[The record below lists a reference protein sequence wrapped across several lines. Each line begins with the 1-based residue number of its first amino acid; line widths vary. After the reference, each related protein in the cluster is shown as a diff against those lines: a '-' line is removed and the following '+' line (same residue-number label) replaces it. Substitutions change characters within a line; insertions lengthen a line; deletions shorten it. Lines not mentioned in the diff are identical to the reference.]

1 MADNISQLMT
11 DSGFEP
17 VVPKG
22 PSVPST
28 FNPGDHAP
36 GEQPKSAKEVA
47 EKSMMGWLNQDTQ
60 YFSNNAQIKPYTY
73 DAGMNSSSF
82 YERYKAYG
90 NETFD
95 RIGFSPFKNND
106 AEFNAGTGA
115 MSEFARTWTHSF
127 KPLFARGFVSGPKS
141 LYRMAHGDFSDDP
154 EEAAAYAR
162 AAAIGQSTK
171 GGVLGFT
178 NNMLMNFGYSAG
190 IMSEAILEEV
200 AGIGL
205 SAVLG
210 PEIGMLTTANAGRRV
225 LQGLEGLKA
234 VGTVEKTAVKM
245 ADYLKDLNNINKTR
259 EFFNATK
266 AGVAAEKTL
275 NYGKRIA
282 NFANPL
288 SNTTDAIGAI
298 ARNEKQLAGW
308 AKFANASYQTAG
320 ALYRDVRNVNMALS
334 EARLE
339 GGFARKDTEDDLIRD
354 YKKTHKGMMPDEKVL
369 DSIKKEAAKASADAI
384 LANSLLI
391 YASNKVS
398 FDNIMN
404 PKKGLNG
411 ILTKKIADIKTNM
424 AGRTVKEFTKKTLST
439 GKEILTPKVSWIEKG
454 WKGWK
459 GTVQAIKK
467 QGFQK
472 AALRTIGYTKA
483 NLMEGFQE
491 SMQDIIAQTA
501 KDYHKQ
507 AFYSQPVASYYY
519 TQGQLND
526 LKDKRSFGKMLGE
539 AALKQVSWQ
548 GLETFASGF
557 AMGALAHPLNQA
569 LPFAQEKYNQIFN
582 KDKYLAHKKYLNE
595 YSTNMV
601 NSVNKTFENDPL
613 KYYQTKLYGLGI
625 QSELSSV
632 MEDANEKELRDAKNE
647 STIKEITNLIE
658 SGTSDIWMDH
668 LEALKGLTTEEY
680 AEAQGITVEEAQ
692 GHVEKLDK
700 MIERTKEI
708 EKTYKEINDKLP
720 NPVDLERYEKGTKD
734 YEKAA
739 VYYKAWE
746 EGKKAV
752 IFYGET
758 YKNTVMRMQ
767 SVFQDMASNE
777 LIGKIDPN
785 RVQVL
790 FKEQR
795 LDSELNI
802 LQNEIDTLKGLDDDY
817 SKKQIAEKTDTLKTL
832 KEFKDS
838 YTDFMD
844 HFFRGNQKQDT
855 NEDEFIDSEIRS
867 LENQLAKASSKDK
880 KTIQTKLDNLYQR
893 AETSKAD
900 TEKVARRAAARD
912 KKGKINEIDSK
923 IEELNN
929 RKKQIETPE
938 YYETYMKDTQF
949 ARKEAQTI
957 DSQIAQLEKDK
968 AAAQEEL
975 DGDIS
980 FTNDK
985 VLSRLEGSFKKYMN
999 VLAKQSDDIILDGKI
1014 DEAFQKL
1021 VDYYRLGEESF
1032 KMADAVNMLTDPSG
1046 FIDHVERTYDW
1057 MYSEWNNRENS
1068 IKQLINDQIERLKF
1082 NQLLNEMA
1090 AKGIYVD
1097 LDEFADFKEY
1107 GVIPSEF
1114 YDNINKR
1121 VLKSGSPIYEQV
1133 SNEFRKLSVV
1143 LELVDSMKS
1152 DNEKLND
1159 EIKRLN
1165 QEEDSEIRKLPTTPQ
1180 RVKVREFDSSNPFTV
1195 KVINDQLGI
1204 NQYAEVSYTD
1214 EGVEKSQI
1222 FYKGDDNV
1230 LRYDDKTGDEVDTDL
1245 KVKFTSGEIFSM
1257 IDKAN
1262 PADVQE
1268 IKEKY
1273 DQLRSEAAE
1282 RAVEE
1287 TSKPFTENAEPV
1299 VVEEITADTPVE
1311 SMPDELR
1318 QQLID
1323 AYDAYRRDPK
1333 NKSLFPDSLSEDDLS
1348 ERFKNYIK
1356 SEPEALSIIEAYVK
1370 EQKLKASTT
1379 PAGEVVVPTIM
1390 LPNGKTVSAD
1400 EVSDAVLQETL
1411 KRYRL
1416 QISELTNRADKLT
1429 QSEKDDLTLYK
1440 IKANMLSAYIEN
1452 ERVKEMTPELKEAK
1466 AKIDLL
1472 LKEQDKITPML
1483 TGYDVEGQILRRVSN
1498 VIAGLKGEKY
1508 AYSKI
1513 DEVKALYNETIGVGE
1528 SVDTFIERLRAANLP
1543 GFSEYTYTEL
1553 KADIEEAIA
1562 NQKNAP
1568 TTQPSSNTEPQKADI
1583 ETRNKETEAKIKNK
1597 TLFLAEYDENGNKTE
1612 ESVGEKISQ
1621 SNVAPV
1627 ATSVREI
1634 NGIEFVEFSNP
1645 ETGDVDV
1652 VVTGKN
1658 DGSYVGYYRLYDKS
1672 TVNGEVVYTPTNK
1685 WSSKFQNTGS
1695 KADFKTMIGGVQ
1707 DMLPADH
1714 EYTEKT
1720 SISTDGLR
1728 VWNQQLNNGYELQ
1741 YDKNGNLVTN
1751 EVAING
1757 DAIVNQLG
1765 IPEERLARGKFR
1777 NINVISQ
1784 AEFDKV
1790 KEALLP
1796 YLEKFGLNESNIRWM
1811 SGPLKNSGTVKI
1823 DLPVLKRSTNQ
1834 SSSNIEAQKADVST
1848 QTTYSELVGEAS
1860 LEQSGNPLSQGLTYI
1875 FFANLTAAVKSG
1887 RIKSKAEL
1895 NAIIAEWDEMAAY
1908 NGNPNRMTDSQAS
1921 ILAGEAQRLPD
1932 TIQTTTPN
1940 QNTTDTL
1947 AEIVE
1952 RSVTEKTYEENRI
1965 GGNYVDAQA
1974 KTFFDGGKPT
1984 YDANKITK
1992 EAFDN
1997 LFGDNGLFQII
2008 KQWMDTNDMIVVSK
2022 GLVVYDKA
2030 ANVAGE
2036 IDLLLA
2042 NKKGEFFIVDLKTGS
2057 KDKWAGY
2064 NNPDSVNYAKK
2075 MENTYQQ
2082 GAYVNLLR
2090 NMLGITATPKIFP
2103 IEVELEKGTGRILK
2117 ASKPTSSSA
2126 LKPGK
2131 ILIDLSVT
2139 PEMQA
2144 QLDNLIPA
2152 TEPSVSLVSPSAKVE
2167 SLVQDGV
2174 NETVEGSDYEGP
2186 NATATP
2192 VTEPTTDR
2200 VSQLEKEINNANF
2213 DKLQMIE
2220 LNFGL
2225 KDSLEMTADEIL
2237 QVQEMIDSR
2246 RAILSSGETVVT
2258 EQKSYSIG
2266 DEVYA
2271 ETAIF
2276 TDTGKNKGKVFLEPY
2291 EVGVISK
2298 IDFAKGTITINPVG
2312 KKNQKTIPM
2321 DMLDKMFKLK
2331 SEVSEEPTVSSSP
2344 TADDKAKVKES
2355 TDVVS
2360 NLLEATNVA
2369 RQIELEK
2376 EASELG
2382 SVEETLNEL
2391 LEDLDC

>member
-17 VVPKG
+17 IVPKG

-200 AGIGL
+200 VGIGL

-210 PEIGMLTTANAGRRV
+210 PEIGMLTTANAGRRA

-339 GGFARKDTEDDLIRD
+339 GGFARKETEDDLIRD

-483 NLMEGFQE
+483 NLMEGVQE

-900 TEKVARRAAARD
+900 TEKATRRAAARD

-957 DSQIAQLEKDK
+957 DNQIAQLEKDK

-1562 NQKNAP
+1562 NQKNVP
-1568 TTQPSSNTEPQKADI
+1568 VTQP
-1583 ETRNKETEAKIKNK
+1583 
-1597 TLFLAEYDENGNKTE
+1597 
-1612 ESVGEKISQ
+1612 
-1621 SNVAPV
+1621 
-1627 ATSVREI
+1627 
-1634 NGIEFVEFSNP
+1634 
-1645 ETGDVDV
+1645 
-1652 VVTGKN
+1652 
-1658 DGSYVGYYRLYDKS
+1658 
-1672 TVNGEVVYTPTNK
+1672 
-1685 WSSKFQNTGS
+1685 
-1695 KADFKTMIGGVQ
+1695 
-1707 DMLPADH
+1707 
-1714 EYTEKT
+1714 
-1720 SISTDGLR
+1720 
-1728 VWNQQLNNGYELQ
+1728 
-1741 YDKNGNLVTN
+1741 
-1751 EVAING
+1751 
-1757 DAIVNQLG
+1757 
-1765 IPEERLARGKFR
+1765 
-1777 NINVISQ
+1777 
-1784 AEFDKV
+1784 
-1790 KEALLP
+1790 
-1796 YLEKFGLNESNIRWM
+1796 
-1811 SGPLKNSGTVKI
+1811 
-1823 DLPVLKRSTNQ
+1823 
-1834 SSSNIEAQKADVST
+1834 SSNIEAQKADIERRRQEELISAVTSPITYEEFVNTKPSRVIVNNSDVYEYDKDLKKYVILGAASSTNTNLASIGAREENAKDVEFFKDKSLKLDSVNFFWSGKISGTNPIDKLITYKQRTNQGRIDEKVGDRLVEINTKYDAELAALEQPVDIEAQKADIERKTKEELFPIDSLHKGKESGDTLKVIGYTKEGVRFQIQTEGTLKPTRNVILSELKRLIKEGKLTSDVYTEIAALGSTTPAST
-1848 QTTYSELVGEAS
+1848 QITYSDLVGEAS
-1860 LEQSGNPLSQGLTYI
+1860 QEQSGNPFSQGLTYI
-1875 FFANLTAAVKSG
+1875 FFANLTNAVKSG

-2331 SEVSEEPTVSSSP
+2331 SEVSEEPTVSSNP

>member
-1 MADNISQLMT
+1 MPDNISQLMT

-28 FNPGDHAP
+28 FNPGDHTP
-36 GEQPKSAKEVA
+36 GTQPKSAKEVA
-47 EKSMMGWLNQDTQ
+47 EKSMMGWLNQDMQ
-60 YFSNNAQIKPYTY
+60 YQSANDQIKPYTY

-106 AEFNAGTGA
+106 AEFNAGTGT

-127 KPLFARGFVSGPKS
+127 VPLFARGFTSGPKS

-154 EEAAAYAR
+154 EEATAYAR

-171 GGVLGFT
+171 GGITGFT

-190 IMSEAILEEV
+190 IMSEAILEEI

-210 PEIGMLTTANAGRRV
+210 PEIGMLTTVNAGRRV
-225 LQGLEGLKA
+225 AEGLEGLKV
-234 VGTVEKTAVKM
+234 VGDVGKASVKM

-259 EFFNATK
+259 ELFSASR

-275 NYGKRIA
+275 NIGKKIA

-288 SNTTDAIGAI
+288 SNVTDAIGTI

-308 AKFANASYQTAG
+308 AKLANASYQTAG

-339 GGFARKDTEDDLIRD
+339 GGFARKDTEDELIKE
-354 YKKTHKGMMPDEKVL
+354 YKRTHKGMMPDEKVL
-369 DSIKKEAAKASADAI
+369 DGIKKEASKASADAI
-384 LANSLLI
+384 FANTLLI

-404 PKKGLNG
+404 PKKGLTG
-411 ILTKKIADIKTNM
+411 ILTKKIADVKTNM

-439 GKEILTPKVSWIEKG
+439 GKEILTPKISWVEKG

-459 GTVQAIKK
+459 GTVQAVKK

-472 AALRTIGYTKA
+472 TALRTIGYAKA
-483 NLMEGFQE
+483 NLMEGAQE
-491 SMQDIIAQTA
+491 SLQDVIAQTA

-526 LKDKRSFGKMLGE
+526 LKDKRSFGQMLGQ
-539 AALKQVSWQ
+539 AAKKQVSWQ

-569 LPFAQEKYNQIFN
+569 LPFAQQKYQQIFN
-582 KDKYLAHKKYLNE
+582 KDKYLAQKKYLNE
-595 YSTNMV
+595 YSTNMAK
-601 NSVNKTFENDPL
+601 SVTQTFENDPL
-613 KYYQTKLYGLGI
+613 KYYNTKLFGLGA
-625 QSELSSV
+625 QTELSTV
-632 MEDANEKELRDAKNE
+632 MEDAGEKALKDAKNE

-658 SGTSDIWMDH
+658 SGTTDIWLDH
-668 LEALKGLTTEEY
+668 LESLKGLTTEEY
-680 AEAQGITVEEAQ
+680 AEALGVTAEEAE

-700 MIERTKEI
+700 MINRTKEI
-708 EKTYKEINDKLP
+708 EKTYNELNEKLP
-720 NPVDLERYEKGTKD
+720 SPIDLDRFEKGTKE

-739 VYYKAWE
+739 IYDQAWA

-767 SVFQDMASNE
+767 SVFQDAASNK
-777 LIGKIDPN
+777 LIGKVDPN

-790 FKEQR
+790 FQENR

-802 LQNEIDTLKGLDDDY
+802 LENEIGALKGLDDDY
-817 SKKQIAEKTDTLKTL
+817 SKKQLTQKTESLKTL
-832 KEFKDS
+832 KEFKQS
-838 YTDFMD
+838 YTQFMD
-844 HFFRGNQKQDT
+844 HFFRGNQK
-855 NEDEFIDSEIRS
+855 EDNGEEEFINSEIKS
-867 LENQLAKASSKDK
+867 LENQLVKASSKDK
-880 KTIQTKLDNLYQR
+880 KTIQLKLDSLYER
-893 AETSKAD
+893 SKTAAAD
-900 TEKVARRAAARD
+900 TEKASKRAAAND
-912 KKGKINEIDSK
+912 KKGRVSDIESRID
-923 IEELNN
+923 ELNA
-929 RKKQIETPE
+929 RKKQIENPE
-938 YYETYMKDTQF
+938 YYETYIKDSAF
-949 ARKEAQTI
+949 ARKEAATI
-957 DSQIAQLEKDK
+957 DRQIAQLEKDR
-968 AAAQEEL
+968 AAASEEL
-975 DGDIS
+975 EGDMS
-980 FTNDK
+980 FTNEK
-985 VLSRLEGSFKKYMN
+985 VINQLEGSFKKYMK
-999 VLAKQSDDIILDGKI
+999 VLAGQSGDIILDGQI
-1014 DEAFQKL
+1014 DQAFEKL

-1032 KMADAVNMLTDPSG
+1032 KLADAVNMLTDPSG

-1057 MYSEWNNRENS
+1057 MYADWGNRENN
-1068 IKQLINDQIERLKF
+1068 IKNLINDQVERLKF

-1114 YDNINKR
+1114 FDNTNKR
-1121 VLKSGSPIYEQV
+1121 VLKPGSPIYDQV
-1133 SNEFRKLSVV
+1133 ANEFSKLSMI
-1143 LELVDSMKS
+1143 LDLVEGAKS

-1159 EIKRLN
+1159 EIQRLN
-1165 QEEDSEIRKLPTTPQ
+1165 QEEESEIRKLPTTPQ
-1180 RVKVREFDSSNPFTV
+1180 RVKVRDFDSSQPFSI
-1195 KVINDQLGI
+1195 KVIKDQLGI
-1204 NQYAEVSYTD
+1204 NQYAEVTYDD

-1230 LRYDDKTGDEVDTDL
+1230 IRYDDSNGEEVDGYL
-1245 KVKFTSGEIFSM
+1245 KINFTSGEIFSI

-1262 PADVQE
+1262 PNDVKE
-1268 IKEKY
+1268 INDRYNE
-1273 DQLRSEAAE
+1273 LRAEATE

-1287 TSKPFTENAEPV
+1287 TSKPFTENTEPV
-1299 VVEEITADTPVE
+1299 VVEEITADTSIE
-1311 SMPDELR
+1311 SMPEDLR

-1323 AYDAYRRDPK
+1323 SFDAYRKDPK
-1333 NKSLFPDSLSEDDLS
+1333 NKSLFPESLSEDDLS
-1348 ERFKNYIK
+1348 DRFKTYIK
-1356 SEPEALSIIEAYVK
+1356 SEPEALSIIETYVK
-1370 EQKLKASTT
+1370 EQKLKASTA
-1379 PAGEVVVPTIM
+1379 PAGEVVVPMIM
-1390 LPNGKTVSAD
+1390 LPNGKSISAED
-1400 EVSDAVLQETL
+1400 ASDKVLQETL

-1416 QISELTNRADKLT
+1416 QISEMSNKGQDKLT
-1429 QSEKDDLTLYK
+1429 PKEKEDLALLK
-1440 IKANMLSAYIEN
+1440 VKANMLSAYIEN
-1452 ERVKEMTPELKEAK
+1452 ERVKEMTPELKVAK

-1472 LKEQDKITPML
+1472 LKEQSKITPML
-1483 TGYDVEGQILRRVSN
+1483 TGYDVEGQVLRRVSN
-1498 VIAGLKGEKY
+1498 VIAGLKGKKY
-1508 AYSKI
+1508 EYTALE
-1513 DEVKALYNETIGVGE
+1513 EVQALYNETLGAGQ
-1528 SVDTFIERLRAANLP
+1528 SVDAFITKLKAANLP
-1543 GFSEYTYTEL
+1543 GFSDYTYTEL

-1562 NQKNAP
+1562 NQKKAP
-1568 TTQPSSNTEPQKADI
+1568 VTQPSSDI
-1583 ETRNKETEAKIKNK
+1583 EAKKAEIERRRNETFDNITQEQVNDLLNYKS
-1597 TLFLAEYDENGNKTE
+1597 G
-1612 ESVGEKISQ
+1612 
-1621 SNVAPV
+1621 
-1627 ATSVREI
+1627 
-1634 NGIEFVEFSNP
+1634 
-1645 ETGDVDV
+1645 TGDILEQATRLINNYNRIYNTNATITDF
-1652 VVTGKN
+1652 KN
-1658 DGSYVGYYRLYDKS
+1658 SRLFIKIGNYETSIEAEAIKLGGNQLIFGIDKEGIAQLIDAKYDAELAALEKS
-1672 TVNGEVVYTPTNK
+1672 TAP
-1685 WSSKFQNTGS
+1685 
-1695 KADFKTMIGGVQ
+1695 
-1707 DMLPADH
+1707 
-1714 EYTEKT
+1714 
-1720 SISTDGLR
+1720 
-1728 VWNQQLNNGYELQ
+1728 
-1741 YDKNGNLVTN
+1741 
-1751 EVAING
+1751 
-1757 DAIVNQLG
+1757 
-1765 IPEERLARGKFR
+1765 
-1777 NINVISQ
+1777 
-1784 AEFDKV
+1784 
-1790 KEALLP
+1790 
-1796 YLEKFGLNESNIRWM
+1796 
-1811 SGPLKNSGTVKI
+1811 
-1823 DLPVLKRSTNQ
+1823 
-1834 SSSNIEAQKADVST
+1834 VST
-1848 QTTYSELVGEAS
+1848 QVNYSDLLAEAR
-1860 LEQSGNPLSQGLTYI
+1860 EQQIGNPLSADLSYL

-1895 NAIIAEWDEMAAY
+1895 NNIITEWDEMAAY
-1908 NGNPNRMTDSQAS
+1908 NGNPNRMTDFQAS
-1921 ILAGEAQRLPD
+1921 TLASESRTLPD
-1932 TIQTTTPN
+1932 TTQTTVPN
-1940 QNTTDTL
+1940 PNTTDTL

-1974 KTFFDGGKPT
+1974 KTFFEGGKPE
-1984 YDANKITK
+1984 YDPNKITK

-2064 NNPDSVNYAKK
+2064 NNPDSLNYAKK

-2090 NMLGITATPKIFP
+2090 NMLGINATPKIFP

-2144 QLDNLIPA
+2144 KLDALIPE
-2152 TEPSVSLVSPSAKVE
+2152 TEPSVSLVPPSAKVE
-2167 SLVQDGV
+2167 SLVEEGV

-2186 NATATP
+2186 SPTAD
-2192 VTEPTTDR
+2192 TTYEFNFDTADR
-2200 VSQLEKEINNANF
+2200 VSQLEKEINKADF

-2225 KDSLEMTADEIL
+2225 KDSLEMTADEVL
-2237 QVQEMIDSR
+2237 QVQEMIDAR
-2246 RAILSSGETVVT
+2246 RAVLSSGETVVT

-2266 DEVYA
+2266 DEVYT
-2271 ETAIF
+2271 ETTIF
-2276 TDTGKNKGKVFLEPY
+2276 TETGKNKGEVFLEPY
-2291 EVGVISK
+2291 QVGVISK
-2298 IDFAKGTITINPVG
+2298 IDFTNGTITIKPVG
-2312 KKNQKTIPM
+2312 KTNQKTIPM
-2321 DMLDKMFKLK
+2321 AMLDKMFKLK
-2331 SEVSEEPTVSSSP
+2331 SEVSEEPVSSTTP

-2360 NLLEATNVA
+2360 ALANDSI

-2376 EASELG
+2376 EAEELG
-2382 SVEETLNEL
+2382 TVEETLNNL

>member
-210 PEIGMLTTANAGRRV
+210 PGIGMLTTANAGRRA

-320 ALYRDVRNVNMALS
+320 ALYRDVRNVNMALA

-339 GGFARKDTEDDLIRD
+339 GGFARKETEDDLIRD

-459 GTVQAIKK
+459 GTAQAIKK

-472 AALRTIGYTKA
+472 VALRTIGYTKA
-483 NLMEGFQE
+483 NLMEGVQE

-900 TEKVARRAAARD
+900 TEKATRRAAARD

-957 DSQIAQLEKDK
+957 DNQIAQLEKDK

-1562 NQKNAP
+1562 NQKNVP
-1568 TTQPSSNTEPQKADI
+1568 VTQP
-1583 ETRNKETEAKIKNK
+1583 
-1597 TLFLAEYDENGNKTE
+1597 
-1612 ESVGEKISQ
+1612 
-1621 SNVAPV
+1621 
-1627 ATSVREI
+1627 
-1634 NGIEFVEFSNP
+1634 
-1645 ETGDVDV
+1645 
-1652 VVTGKN
+1652 
-1658 DGSYVGYYRLYDKS
+1658 
-1672 TVNGEVVYTPTNK
+1672 
-1685 WSSKFQNTGS
+1685 
-1695 KADFKTMIGGVQ
+1695 
-1707 DMLPADH
+1707 
-1714 EYTEKT
+1714 
-1720 SISTDGLR
+1720 
-1728 VWNQQLNNGYELQ
+1728 
-1741 YDKNGNLVTN
+1741 
-1751 EVAING
+1751 
-1757 DAIVNQLG
+1757 
-1765 IPEERLARGKFR
+1765 
-1777 NINVISQ
+1777 
-1784 AEFDKV
+1784 
-1790 KEALLP
+1790 
-1796 YLEKFGLNESNIRWM
+1796 
-1811 SGPLKNSGTVKI
+1811 
-1823 DLPVLKRSTNQ
+1823 
-1834 SSSNIEAQKADVST
+1834 SSNIEAQKADIERKTKEELFPIDSLHKGKESGDTLKVIGYTKDGVRFQIQTEGTLKPTKNLILSELKRLIKEGKLTSDVYTEIAALGSTTPAST
-1848 QTTYSELVGEAS
+1848 QITYSDLVGEAS
-1860 LEQSGNPLSQGLTYI
+1860 QEQSGNPFSQGLTYI
-1875 FFANLTAAVKSG
+1875 FFANLTNAVKSG

-2331 SEVSEEPTVSSSP
+2331 SEVSEEPTVSSNP